1 MILPPINDQ
10 GCLGPITE
18 IVRALVSG
26 RDPNVVALAAELGTV
41 EAAIRWIRSLPQR
54 DDTGAEWD
62 RPKVAACDTP
72 QRLRIPAPDPNCVER
87 AALYVALAELLA
99 PQPGRRLST
108 IDVPDGYGGHARHT
122 LPVENGREVVLD
134 PLLPRNAAAAAVD
147 ALHGRT
153 PPSTPRAGAEW
164 LCRLASEPARQVVG
178 AERSLR
184 NAAPAMSAMAA
195 TGAPV
200 PRALVDDVA
209 LVLALAE
216 REAARW
222 GEDGVAVVD
231 RVTRRLAGNEHLA
244 PRAEEAQPALRNVLG
259 RAMRRY
265 RLPRELVRALRI
277 TAHAVASVAPTL
289 AVPTARLALVSAGI
303 TPAMLA
309 PLEAALRRDGL
320 TLGALATAAE

>member
-1 MILPPINDQ
+1 MILPPIDDQ

-18 IVRALVSG
+18 IVRGLVST
-26 RDPNVVALAAELGTV
+26 RDPNVVALAGELGTV

-87 AALYVALAELLA
+87 AALYLALAELLA
-99 PQPGRRLST
+99 PRPGRRLST
-108 IDVPDGYGGHARHT
+108 IEVPDGHGGHARHT

-134 PLLPRNAAAAAVD
+134 PLLQRNAVAAALD
-147 ALHGRT
+147 AQHGRT
-153 PPSTPRAGAEW
+153 PPASPAAAAEW
-164 LCRLASEPARQVVG
+164 LCRLASEPARQIVG
-178 AERSLR
+178 AERALR
-184 NAAPAMSAMAA
+184 NAAPTLSAAA
-195 TGAPV
+195 AEGEPV
-200 PRALVDDVA
+200 PRTLIDDVA

-222 GEDGVAVVD
+222 GTDGVAVVD
-231 RVTRRLAGNEHLA
+231 RVTRRLAGRERVDA
-244 PRAEEAQPALRNVLG
+244 PRAAEAPALRNVLR

-265 RLPRELVRALRI
+265 RLPRELARGLRI
-277 TAHAVASVAPTL
+277 AAHAVASVAPTL
-289 AVPTARLALVSAGI
+289 AVPTARLALASAGI

-309 PLEAALRRDGL
+309 PLEDALRREGL
-320 TLGALATAAE
+320 TLGPLATAAA